1 MFFVGHQFSRIFN
14 SINFLSITLR
24 ILRLTLITIGTSSA
38 IYVIKFLSKLRE
50 KEFILEQCIEH
61 RRTLE
66 SLIADRTTNDEQI
79 KKQIAD
85 LHIEYK
91 HLYDVYDQLDSE
103 ENQLSNTIENFLSNQ
118 QLLHHSLPREKNK
131 QESFLSTLGDNQ
143 EDNNSFISNIITAK
157 VSQSCLSSDLF
168 NEVDSMTTR
177 ETIQT
182 NTILLDPIN
191 ERQMHR
197 SRKFF
202 ARILSSKK
210 KKHKNSR
217 GNGDA

>member
-1 MFFVGHQFSRIFN
+1 M
-14 SINFLSITLR
+14 
-24 ILRLTLITIGTSSA
+24 
-38 IYVIKFLSKLRE
+38 KLRE
-50 KEFILEQCIEH
+50 KELKLEHC
-61 RRTLE
+61 RTLE
-66 SLIADRTTNDEQI
+66 SRTTNDEQI

-177 ETIQT
+177 EPIQT

-197 SRKFF
+197 SRKIFS
-202 ARILSSKK
+202 RILSSKK
-210 KKHKNSR
+210 TKHKNSR